1 MIGAPPFFLNQHKM
15 IVTETNATKYANWI
29 LRECSCPVD
38 EITWLVSTI
47 LESDNNHVIKEVFE
61 NMIKHD
67 KL

>member
-1 MIGAPPFFLNQHKM
+1 MTI
-15 IVTETNATKYANWI
+15 TETQAQNYAQWI
-29 LRECSCPVD
+29 MTECSCPVD

-47 LESDNNHVIKEVFE
+47 LESDNDHVIKEVFE

>member
-1 MIGAPPFFLNQHKM
+1 MK
-15 IVTETNATKYANWI
+15 VTEKQAQKYAKWLLN
-29 LRECSCPVD
+29 ECSDPVD

>member
-1 MIGAPPFFLNQHKM
+1 M